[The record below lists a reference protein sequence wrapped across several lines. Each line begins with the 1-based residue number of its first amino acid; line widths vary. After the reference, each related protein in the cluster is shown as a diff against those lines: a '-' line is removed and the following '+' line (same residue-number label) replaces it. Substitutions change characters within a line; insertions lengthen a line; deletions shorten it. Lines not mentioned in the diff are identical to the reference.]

1 MTYSY
6 QNTSKWYRISIV
18 FKFNEKK
25 NWKRLEFEL
34 PPETHLSH
42 PKTSFCENLL
52 LKWKEEL
59 RKEKYV
65 ASPLQLILIHEEKVV
80 STVWRWRLI
89 QIILLQLK
97 STWNIWGHSKA
108 LLETSYINMGNALV
122 LPVTQFPDCRKGK
135 IGGIIRIDTLK
146 TAQIMKEA
154 REVLFRYTATHRVLK
169 VVLPNLKACS
179 PSCPVWFISVKIII
193 HTYIHTYGKTD
204 LKCIPN
210 KWIQHGVA
218 WHGMAWHEMK
228 IIYEQKK

>member
-154 REVLFRYTATHRVLK
+154 REV
-169 VVLPNLKACS
+169 
-179 PSCPVWFISVKIII
+179 
-193 HTYIHTYGKTD
+193 
-204 LKCIPN
+204 
-210 KWIQHGVA
+210 
-218 WHGMAWHEMK
+218 
-228 IIYEQKK
+228 